1 VREVWNPPVVVSG
14 ADERGGY
21 PSVIGLASPSE
32 GERPLLRVGDRILE
46 LEEADLR
53 GVGTVGF
60 IVAAAGQTKP
70 EREARVVFEREG
82 ERREGML
89 RMRSYGEYWPRL
101 PTSLLFALTAIILVL
116 RARPSPMVRAIVLT
130 YYCTGLV
137 FAVTFVG
144 GPFVTWASLGV
155 HLVALTLG
163 PPLALRGAILFPDER
178 VPTSALGNAWPW
190 AFAPIGLL
198 DVSRVYGFPLARD
211 AGAIANA
218 AWTLLFLAG
227 LLVVMTRAYRLTDRI
242 GRRQMKWLLF
252 GVYCGVAP
260 VAVTAAA
267 ATVEPRFANVLAFSG
282 SAVGLIP
289 LALLVS
295 ILRYNLLDIDRIL
308 GATASYTII
317 GIVLLAGLLA
327 GAPPLAR
334 AMSEPIGLEVS
345 MVQLILSVALAALV
359 VPAQRL
365 LRPGIDRTLFPE
377 SHALMTGMT
386 QLVEELTG
394 CRDPGSLTRLVGERL
409 DGLVQPES
417 CVIYTRGAD
426 AYRPLFVRGR
436 PIPPVFHVGSPLV
449 AALAEHSTPL
459 ASERFTEKHP
469 ERELGP
475 FDRAALETLGVPIV
489 VPFRRG
495 HDLVAFLCLG
505 PKRSGDVYTST
516 DLALLSGVTAG
527 VAARLA
533 SFDQEEIIRE
543 GIAMQA
549 ALRRYVPEALA
560 QRITS
565 GGDLESGRREVTV
578 LFVDMRGYTSYAE
591 GRPVE
596 EVFSTVNLYTETVSK
611 IVRTHFGT
619 IAEFTGDGMMAVFG
633 APEPV
638 EARERAA
645 VAAGLEI
652 VRSVGTWEQPG
663 QAPRGPL
670 PPLGVGIATGEAYVG
685 NVQTVDRLI
694 WTAIGRTTNLAA
706 RLQTLT
712 RELDAALAM
721 DETTWKRCGEAARL
735 FLPRTNVRVRGHAG
749 FEDVY
754 VLPLDR
760 VGRAG

>member
-1 VREVWNPPVVVSG
+1 
-14 ADERGGY
+14 
-21 PSVIGLASPSE
+21 
-32 GERPLLRVGDRILE
+32 
-46 LEEADLR
+46 
-53 GVGTVGF
+53 
-60 IVAAAGQTKP
+60 
-70 EREARVVFEREG
+70 
-82 ERREGML
+82 
-89 RMRSYGEYWPRL
+89 
-101 PTSLLFALTAIILVL
+101 
-116 RARPSPMVRAIVLT
+116 MVRAIVLT
-130 YYCTGLV
+130 YYCTALV

-144 GPFVTWASLGV
+144 DPLVTYASLGV

-163 PPLALRGAILFPDER
+163 PPLALRGAVLFPDGR
-178 VPTSALGNAWPW
+178 VPTSVLGNAWPW

-198 DVSRVYGFPLARD
+198 DVSRVYGFPLPRE
-211 AGAIANA
+211 AGGLGNA
-218 AWTLLFLAG
+218 AWTLFFIAA
-227 LLVVMTRAYRLTDRI
+227 LLVVMTRAYRQTDRI

-252 GVYCGVAP
+252 GVYCGVVP
-260 VAVTAAA
+260 VAITAAA
-267 ATVEPRFANVLAFSG
+267 ATVEPRFGNVLAFSA
-282 SAVGLIP
+282 SAVGVIP

-317 GIVLLAGLLA
+317 GIVVLAGLLA

-345 MVQLILSVALAALV
+345 MVQLILSVALAALI

-365 LRPGIDRTLFPE
+365 LRPSIDRTLFPDR
-377 SHALMTGMT
+377 HALAGGMAR
-386 QLVEELTG
+386 LVEDLAG

-409 DGLVQPES
+409 DALVRPES
-417 CVIYTRGAD
+417 CVIYTRSAD

-436 PIPPVFHVGSPLV
+436 PIPPVFRLLSPLV
-449 AALAEHSTPL
+449 AALSEHSTPL
-459 ASERFTEKHP
+459 ASERFAE
-469 ERELGP
+469 ERDEPDLGP

-495 HDLVAFLCLG
+495 EDLVAFLCLG
-505 PKRSGDVYTST
+505 PKRSGDIYTAT
-516 DLALLSGVTAG
+516 DLALLSGVAAG
-527 VAARLA
+527 VSARLA

-549 ALRRYVPEALA
+549 ALRRYIPEPLA
-560 QRITS
+560 QKITS

-611 IVRTHFGT
+611 IVRAHFGT

-633 APEPV
+633 APEPLDQK
-638 EARERAA
+638 ERAA

-652 VRSVGTWEQPG
+652 VRSVGTWDKPG
-663 QAPRGPL
+663 QSQAGPL

-685 NVQTVDRLI
+685 NVQAVDRLI

-721 DETTWKRCGEAARL
+721 DETTWTRCGEAAAL
-735 FLPRTNVRVRGHAG
+735 FFPQTNVRVRGHTEV
-749 FEDVY
+749 EDVY
-754 VLPLDR
+754 LLPLDG